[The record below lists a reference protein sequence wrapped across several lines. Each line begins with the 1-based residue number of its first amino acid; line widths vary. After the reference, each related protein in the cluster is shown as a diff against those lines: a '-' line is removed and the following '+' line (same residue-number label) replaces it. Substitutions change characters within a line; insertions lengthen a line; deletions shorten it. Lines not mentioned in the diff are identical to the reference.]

1 MATKKKQPVREDYGA
16 PPATL
21 EGHPFYGFR
30 LDEHQQAFRD
40 AIWNPD
46 VRFVA
51 VDAVAGSGKAQP
63 VDTPIPTPNGNRML
77 GDLRIGDY
85 VFDRKGK
92 PTRIL
97 GVYPQGKQRAF
108 EIEFNDGRT
117 TVCSDKHLWTRYGYY
132 GNFVTED
139 LAKMLTRTIKNT
151 SRGPRYRIP
160 MNSAVEYDTKPLP
173 IHTYAVGVFLGDG
186 ACTCKYLTLSSA
198 EEPIVAEVAR
208 LLGCSY
214 KKNSERNYSWS
225 FKKDGH
231 ILKTK
236 DIFADIPELQA
247 LSCDKKI
254 PEMYMF
260 GDIQQRTELLRGLLD
275 TDGSVRFGEN
285 RCNLSF
291 SSTSRHI
298 AYGLIDIVRSLGY
311 TASMHEDRRD
321 KYKAGTCYEVH
332 LRVPNSKKPYIF
344 KKSVKRDVAIQASE
358 IKQQRRYDTLAIK
371 RITDLGYECDMVC
384 IYVDNAEHL
393 YLTNDYIVT
402 HNTTIGIATAT
413 LLQAYRVVDSCLYI
427 RTPAAEGRIGFLP
440 GDQKS
445 KERPYMQ
452 PLYNTIVKI
461 GEDPMAMIEGNDYE
475 SQKYQ
480 SAPWRAVTDVYMLG
494 EDFERTAVVID
505 EAQCMTVD
513 QLKTVIT
520 RCHDDCKVIVIGS
533 TLQIQGIA
541 KDKSGFT
548 RCIEHFKD
556 KEWARICT
564 LEKNYRG
571 LMSAWADRM

>member
-1 MATKKKQPVREDYGA
+1 MATKKKQPVREDYGT

-30 LDEHQQAFRD
+30 LDKHQQAFRD

-51 VDAVAGSGKAQP
+51 VDAPAGSGK
-63 VDTPIPTPNGNRML
+63 
-77 GDLRIGDY
+77 
-85 VFDRKGK
+85 
-92 PTRIL
+92 
-97 GVYPQGKQRAF
+97 
-108 EIEFNDGRT
+108 
-117 TVCSDKHLWTRYGYY
+117 
-132 GNFVTED
+132 
-139 LAKMLTRTIKNT
+139 T
-151 SRGPRYRIP
+151 S
-160 MNSAVEYDTKPLP
+160 
-173 IHTYAVGVFLGDG
+173 
-186 ACTCKYLTLSSA
+186 
-198 EEPIVAEVAR
+198 
-208 LLGCSY
+208 
-214 KKNSERNYSWS
+214 
-225 FKKDGH
+225 
-231 ILKTK
+231 
-236 DIFADIPELQA
+236 
-247 LSCDKKI
+247 
-254 PEMYMF
+254 
-260 GDIQQRTELLRGLLD
+260 
-275 TDGSVRFGEN
+275 
-285 RCNLSF
+285 
-291 SSTSRHI
+291 
-298 AYGLIDIVRSLGY
+298 
-311 TASMHEDRRD
+311 
-321 KYKAGTCYEVH
+321 
-332 LRVPNSKKPYIF
+332 
-344 KKSVKRDVAIQASE
+344 
-358 IKQQRRYDTLAIK
+358 
-371 RITDLGYECDMVC
+371 
-384 IYVDNAEHL
+384 
-393 YLTNDYIVT
+393 
-402 HNTTIGIATAT
+402 IGIATAT

-494 EDFERTAVVID
+494 EDFERMAVVID